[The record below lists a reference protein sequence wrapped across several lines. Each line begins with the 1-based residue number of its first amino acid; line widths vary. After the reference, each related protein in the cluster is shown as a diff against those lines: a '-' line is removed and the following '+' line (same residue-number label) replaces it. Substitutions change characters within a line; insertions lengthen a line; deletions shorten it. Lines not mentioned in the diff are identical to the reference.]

1 MSEPAPPPPS
11 PAAGVHF
18 ALLECENC
26 GRETEHR
33 ILRLDPRVGGG
44 TKGVLRGVA
53 RCRVCRWTHDFQTV
67 PAASIEVPAVLSE
80 GRKSRSEPRP
90 FPVGTRL
97 EIGELVPG
105 SSEPPLRV
113 LRIDLPGG
121 LRVRSADVSQI
132 GTVWLTPYRGEIVR
146 ISMIEG
152 RHTRS
157 VTVTYPATESFSV
170 GGEVR
175 VEGRTMRIVGLR
187 ARGQTWKVPGDTF
200 HASEVDRIYARRNA
214 IPPAGRSAWSRERGR
229 PSSRESSTSRPARSR
244 SGPGVRTN
252 RA

>member
-1 MSEPAPPPPS
+1 MPEPVASPT
-11 PAAGVHF
+11 PAAVGVHF

-33 ILRLDPRVGGG
+33 ILRLDTRGSDRS
-44 TKGVLRGVA
+44 KGILRGVA
-53 RCRVCRWTHDFQTV
+53 RCRECRWTHDFQTAPEASVQV
-67 PAASIEVPAVLSE
+67 PSVISE
-80 GRKSRSEPRP
+80 GRQSRSEARQFPR
-90 FPVGTRL
+90 GTRL
-97 EIGELVPG
+97 EVDELVPG
-105 SSEPPLRV
+105 SSEPALRV
-113 LRIDLPGG
+113 LRIDRPDGS
-121 LRVRSADVSQI
+121 RVRSADVSEI
-132 GTVWLTPYRGEIVR
+132 GTVWLSPYRGEIVR

-157 VTVTYPATESFSV
+157 VAMTYPPTESFSV

-175 VEGRTMRIVGLR
+175 VEGRVLRIVGLR

-200 HASEVDRIYARRNA
+200 SASEVDRIYARRNV
-214 IPPAGRSAWSRERGR
+214 IPPAGRSAWSRDRGSA
-229 PSSRESSTSRPARSR
+229 SSRESSISRSARSR